1 MFKIINLIYHFKDDA
16 VARVGRSSNDTGA
29 SNYSGCQIINDVT
42 IQIWHNHDI
51 KLGRFRYQLHSC
63 IIDNHF
69 FEFDFRIKF
78 SDLLDT

>member
-1 MFKIINLIYHFKDDA
+1 MCEITKRIYHFKDDT
-16 VARVGRSSNDTGA
+16 VARVRRSSNDTSA
-29 SNYSGCQIINDVT
+29 SNYSGCQIVNDIT

-69 FEFDFRIKF
+69 LEFDFGIKS
-78 SDLLDT
+78 SDLLDK